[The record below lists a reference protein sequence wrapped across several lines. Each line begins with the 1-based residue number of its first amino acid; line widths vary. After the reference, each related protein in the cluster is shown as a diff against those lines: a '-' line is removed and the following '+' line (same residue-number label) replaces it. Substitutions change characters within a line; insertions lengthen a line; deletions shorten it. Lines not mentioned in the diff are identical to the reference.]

1 MARPTLPP
9 GTRKE
14 RIAVRFDPD
23 SLDAADRLAELLG
36 TNRSAVIRTALA
48 VGLAELDRE
57 HTAA

>member
-1 MARPTLPP
+1 M
-9 GTRKE
+9 E

-23 SLDAADRLAELLG
+23 ALDAADRLAELLG